1 MQCPYCKEEINDGA
15 MKCRI
20 CGEMLGSQGVFKR
33 INGFI
38 AGILSIVV
46 SIGSLFVALLEY
58 KSKVEALLEKKRA
71 VMDKEA
77 AVEILKEVPLE
88 VVLNVALKELKPRE
102 EVEFNVSP
110 TEVKYPEEMERY
122 NRLIA
127 EANRALEI
135 GNKDEA
141 ERLYMEAERL
151 ERSFPELRQISES
164 YASKGVGYLNIER
177 NEPKEAVRKY
187 EDAVRRDPEDMDA
200 RKGLIAA
207 QILSEKQR

>member
-1 MQCPYCKEEINDGA
+1 MQCPYCKEEIADGA
-15 MKCRI
+15 KKCKI
-20 CGEMLGSQGVFKR
+20 CGEVFGSQLFFKR
-33 INGFI
+33 INGFV

-46 SIGSLFVALLEY
+46 SIGSLAVALLEY
-58 KSKVEALLEKKRA
+58 KSKVEALLDKEKA

-77 AVEILKEVPLE
+77 AVEILREVPSE
-88 VVLNVALKELKPRE
+88 VILNVARKELKPRE

-110 TEVKYPEEMERY
+110 TEVKYPEELERY

-127 EANRALEI
+127 EANRALER
-135 GNKDEA
+135 GNKDDA

-151 ERSFPELRQISES
+151 ERGFPELRQISES
-164 YASKGVGYLNIER
+164 YASKGIGYLNIDR

-187 EDAVRRDPEDMDA
+187 EDAVRRDPEDMEA

-207 QILSEKQR
+207 QILSEKER